1 MLKKIRLFTEEE
13 MKAIGKR
20 IQITRKSEGLKA
32 IDFADLIG
40 IGKDQLS
47 RIENGKV
54 PCKLEHLFVIA
65 QYLNITTD
73 YLLYGRS
80 YSEGVEHFNSI
91 WFNLSENER
100 IKAIK
105 IIEIMKE

>member
-1 MLKKIRLFTEEE
+1 M
-13 MKAIGKR
+13 
-20 IQITRKSEGLKA
+20 
-32 IDFADLIG
+32 
-40 IGKDQLS
+40 
-47 RIENGKV
+47 
-54 PCKLEHLFVIA
+54 IA
-65 QYLNITTD
+65 QYLNVTTD

-80 YSEGVEHFNSI
+80 YIEGAEHFNSI